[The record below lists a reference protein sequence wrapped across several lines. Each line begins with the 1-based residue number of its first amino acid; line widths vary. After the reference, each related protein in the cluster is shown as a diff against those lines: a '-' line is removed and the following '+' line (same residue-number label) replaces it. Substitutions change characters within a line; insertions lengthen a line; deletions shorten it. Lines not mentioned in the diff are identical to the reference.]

1 MAQRKTVA
9 EQIALAKEDI
19 KQGENKLK
27 LLLQREKEQECKAR
41 NHRLCSRGGYLE
53 SKLPETIT
61 LMDEQYYTFLE
72 KTLLTDHAR
81 RILSGLTRNNAAAP
95 TPKPAE
101 AQTQPNNPTT
111 PKHTAE
117 TKAPETE

>member
-19 KQGENKLK
+19 KQHENKLK
-27 LLLQREKEQECKAR
+27 LLQQREKEQERKAR

-61 LMDEQYYTFLE
+61 LTDEQYYSFLE
-72 KTLLTDHAR
+72 KTMFTEHSR
-81 RILSGLTRNNAAAP
+81 RILNGLTGGNAAAP
-95 TPKPAE
+95 IPKPA
-101 AQTQPNNPTT
+101 ADTG
-111 PKHTAE
+111 E
-117 TKAPETE
+117 TNAAPRTE